1 MPSDRQGGVADAT
14 GDPDYYT
21 VFGVHG
27 GSEVAGG
34 PGSSPSYSPNCLHH
48 PEFVMT
54 PVGYR
59 VQNQRWPT

>member
-1 MPSDRQGGVADAT
+1 MPSDRQGGVADAA

-34 PGSSPSYSPNCLHH
+34 PGINPS
-48 PEFVMT
+48 
-54 PVGYR
+54 
-59 VQNQRWPT
+59 

>member
-1 MPSDRQGGVADAT
+1 MPHRHQGGGVLYTDNHIPFMPSDRQGGVADAA

-34 PGSSPSYSPNCLHH
+34 PGSSPS
-48 PEFVMT
+48 
-54 PVGYR
+54 
-59 VQNQRWPT
+59 